1 MVIPVFG
8 RIAIFVCMGFYLV
21 GPFLVAGMSP
31 KEPFWAL
38 GICVAWGVYGAV
50 YFVKASKAKGKAIL
64 LTNPAGST
72 S

>member
-1 MVIPVFG
+1 MLG
-8 RIAIFVCMGFYLV
+8 C
-21 GPFLVAGMSP
+21 P

-38 GICVAWGVYGAV
+38 GICVAWGVYGAI